1 MLIFMVVTMV
11 INMWLTLYLLA
22 ITLLLPDAVRAQ
34 ASQDGRSPSGTTG
47 GTLLNGTTEA
57 QPHGEWSG
65 TYQNIGVNLM
75 SARRTKDGFLVRVKR
90 RIKPGG
96 DSAKEFARNIPVVS
110 TAANWATL
118 GLFKRALKS
127 DGEAVRATW
136 LVMNCTNK
144 TFNVSSDG
152 YSWQNIYKD
161 PYGQAEDL
169 YFQLCESN
177 QKDVAPRYLNLPPA
191 EPEMLRAAQAGK

>member
-1 MLIFMVVTMV
+1 MCGV
-11 INMWLTLYLLA
+11 LYLFA
-22 ITLLLPDAVRAQ
+22 ITLVLPDAVRAQ
-34 ASQDGRSPSGTTG
+34 ASQDASSPSGSTG

-57 QPHGEWSG
+57 QPHGDWSG
-65 TYQNIGVNLM
+65 TYQNTGVNLM
-75 SARRTKDGFLVRVKR
+75 SARRTQDGFLVRVKR

-96 DSAKEFARNIPVVS
+96 DAAKEFARNIPVVS

-177 QKDVAPRYLNLPPA
+177 QKDGTARYLNLPPA
-191 EPEMLRAAQAGK
+191 EPDMLRAAQAGK